1 MGISVSVNHIL
12 QLTEH
17 NLVKNSIVIPL
28 CLLTCVHHDILFHI
42 CCHIMYLMMAKNSPK
57 HLVDDS

>member
-17 NLVKNSIVIPL
+17 NLVKNYIVVLL
-28 CLLTCVHHDILFHI
+28 CWLTCVHPGILS
-42 CCHIMYLMMAKNSPK
+42 MYI
-57 HLVDDS
+57 VV